1 MKKINED
8 IKFKPTLNKPVNDQ
22 SKEFEKN
29 FNRTM
34 KTTAPNIKLNEVD
47 GVLSEAEQSF
57 KKKIFNL
64 AKMEALVFSDPK
76 LSAIY
81 DQMSVNG
88 EEKYGYHYNETIMN
102 MIFNDYVLNS
112 LKYLQKYKMAIP
124 KEKKRRDK
132 SGINQLKKAGEER
145 MEQTGLPK
153 QPKKEPEIRE
163 NSEPLTKV
171 IFLVNEKDPQ
181 NSDLF
186 AYFPE
191 EDFDNK
197 GNKVGYSHIGQHGA
211 VDPKYAEESRPAT
224 PEEYADLKSELES
237 IGYNLDV
244 INPANETTGAASS
257 GAYVGPAAWKK
268 GGNLMEEPN
277 KVEETTTSASSGQYS
292 TKYAWGKGDLMKGK
306 ESPVM
311 RKPIWQ
317 GGTIIQE
324 SNYLTDA
331 SGFEKFVE
339 QLTHEKIPLDAEII
353 NKTTAFNSDTVKGW
367 NAPDTKYEYDILKT
381 GQPDK
386 PNFNV
391 VKEQTD
397 KKISTPDELKA
408 YVADKKARGEKGLTK
423 QDIPL
428 LSGQAL
434 YNVAVNSAN
443 RLLPMQ
449 MHWNDLPDTNSM
461 WDYIDENGGMSY
473 KDFIA
478 AVKEAC
484 NDRLSE
490 EGMSLDD
497 LMESNIDEKAKSQ
510 KQQKFMGMVHAI
522 QKGELSPKEVSP
534 KMQKVAKEM
543 KPSDVEDFAKTK
555 YEGLPKKVD
564 EYLMPDALIGNDIV
578 DIQPR
583 SGEKPFIMK
592 DGGKYQFE
600 TATYADGRK
609 DIVVYS
615 FSDDVYYDYS
625 KWQKAMGINETDQSM
640 IAKPTSTMAN
650 YAQST
655 SEQGGN
661 VPMGTQQTGG
671 MKESKEN
678 KDMTLLE
685 ELNKELEAY
694 SIHHQKL
701 MKMVEDRKPSALVLR
716 DRVGAEN
723 ETNFKK
729 DLSQSDTKQ
738 IIDVEK
744 ELQWKNQQT
753 DVKDPQKLGQDIEKN
768 EIKSTD
774 ANGDE
779 ALKNVGD
786 SDNDKG
792 DEIPKR
798 NLTTKEQEEVNM
810 YRLGQHSLVYDNEPS
825 KRFEERMKK
834 DMGDDIYKMR
844 QKQLEFRGK
853 APMYNKDTQP
863 TDKGIDKVQFDKEKS
878 KWNERE
884 GIKESMITG
893 RYIDALGKRHIIDFT
908 LGEVKICES
917 PEDFFPLD
925 FAGLGNTYNSKT
937 VDNEVIVNESV
948 INVMNLYKFYTDGKN
963 VVAIKNHVQNLTEF
977 EHKEEK
983 PVISEQVNKM
993 KHLFDYKPNDF
1004 VNTTNVKKNRGF

>member
-181 NSDLF
+181 NFDLF

-211 VDPKYAEESRPAT
+211 VDPRYAEESRPAT

-268 GGNLMEEPN
+268 GGDLKEEPN

-428 LSGQAL
+428 LS
-434 YNVAVNSAN
+434 VK
-443 RLLPMQ
+443 
-449 MHWNDLPDTNSM
+449 H
-461 WDYIDENGGMSY
+461 YIM
-473 KDFIA
+473 
-478 AVKEAC
+478 
-484 NDRLSE
+484 
-490 EGMSLDD
+490 
-497 LMESNIDEKAKSQ
+497 
-510 KQQKFMGMVHAI
+510 
-522 QKGELSPKEVSP
+522 
-534 KMQKVAKEM
+534 
-543 KPSDVEDFAKTK
+543 
-555 YEGLPKKVD
+555 
-564 EYLMPDALIGNDIV
+564 
-578 DIQPR
+578 
-583 SGEKPFIMK
+583 
-592 DGGKYQFE
+592 
-600 TATYADGRK
+600 
-609 DIVVYS
+609 
-615 FSDDVYYDYS
+615 
-625 KWQKAMGINETDQSM
+625 
-640 IAKPTSTMAN
+640 
-650 YAQST
+650 
-655 SEQGGN
+655 
-661 VPMGTQQTGG
+661 
-671 MKESKEN
+671 
-678 KDMTLLE
+678 
-685 ELNKELEAY
+685 
-694 SIHHQKL
+694 
-701 MKMVEDRKPSALVLR
+701 
-716 DRVGAEN
+716 
-723 ETNFKK
+723 
-729 DLSQSDTKQ
+729 
-738 IIDVEK
+738 
-744 ELQWKNQQT
+744 
-753 DVKDPQKLGQDIEKN
+753 
-768 EIKSTD
+768 
-774 ANGDE
+774 
-779 ALKNVGD
+779 
-786 SDNDKG
+786 
-792 DEIPKR
+792 
-798 NLTTKEQEEVNM
+798 
-810 YRLGQHSLVYDNEPS
+810 
-825 KRFEERMKK
+825 
-834 DMGDDIYKMR
+834 
-844 QKQLEFRGK
+844 
-853 APMYNKDTQP
+853 
-863 TDKGIDKVQFDKEKS
+863 
-878 KWNERE
+878 
-884 GIKESMITG
+884 
-893 RYIDALGKRHIIDFT
+893 
-908 LGEVKICES
+908 
-917 PEDFFPLD
+917 
-925 FAGLGNTYNSKT
+925 
-937 VDNEVIVNESV
+937 
-948 INVMNLYKFYTDGKN
+948 
-963 VVAIKNHVQNLTEF
+963 
-977 EHKEEK
+977 
-983 PVISEQVNKM
+983 
-993 KHLFDYKPNDF
+993 
-1004 VNTTNVKKNRGF
+1004 